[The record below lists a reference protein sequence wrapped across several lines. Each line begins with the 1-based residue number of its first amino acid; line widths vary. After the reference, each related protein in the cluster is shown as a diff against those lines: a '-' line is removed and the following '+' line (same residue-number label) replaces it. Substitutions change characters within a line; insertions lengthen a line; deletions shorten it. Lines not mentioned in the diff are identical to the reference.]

1 MVYRI
6 LNKPINR
13 QEQGDSMTS
22 TEMLSILEAAQKLF
36 GLTNAE
42 LEKRAS
48 DPEQLLIIADIVE
61 ASQ

>member
-1 MVYRI
+1 MTTAETTAI
-6 LNKPINR
+6 L
-13 QEQGDSMTS
+13 D
-22 TEMLSILEAAQKLF
+22 AARKLF

-42 LEKRAS
+42 LEKLAS